1 VIETMATAAEDVAR
15 PQDVVVRRDV
25 KQRRDWS

>member
-25 KQRRDWS
+25 KQRRD